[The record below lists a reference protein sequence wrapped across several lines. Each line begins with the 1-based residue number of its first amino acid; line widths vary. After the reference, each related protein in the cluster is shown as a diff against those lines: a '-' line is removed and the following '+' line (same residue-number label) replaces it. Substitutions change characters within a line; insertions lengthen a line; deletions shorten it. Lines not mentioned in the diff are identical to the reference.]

1 MKTKIFKLMI
11 LINSLEDICGG
22 LYSCTPVVYF
32 SLSKLIQGVF
42 RDVPLLKLQKLS
54 ASIRVV
60 VVESLMVIW
69 QACKLQS
76 SALVML
82 KTKAA
87 VHRCSPK

>member
-1 MKTKIFKLMI
+1 MI

-42 RDVPLLKLQKLS
+42 PRCTLIKTPKAVSKYPL
-54 ASIRVV
+54 V